1 METES
6 IIFDTA
12 PEEHINIGD
21 FHNFKLLKTTTYAS
35 LYHALKQGKRFIIK
49 TTKDNSERQK
59 AMLTREYELSIGCD
73 HPHIVHVYTL
83 EQNLAIGQG
92 IVMEYIEGRTLS
104 EYLAEKPT
112 ISERRRIADEL
123 LSAVG
128 YLHKRGIIHNDLKP
142 ENILITH
149 ADNTLK
155 LIDFGL
161 ADSDAEYALQRL
173 GCTPRY
179 ASPELLSRNAILDA
193 RSDIYSLGVILQ
205 EILRYRDLYTT
216 SRCQRE
222 EPSQRYS
229 NIESLQRAL
238 RWHRNRWKRIVAII
252 VIAMIGLLA
261 SMYITSKGEY
271 KKTQDLYIATKKE
284 YETTRD
290 LYLSTKME
298 IENRA
303 KERQRV
309 LELIDHTI
317 DSLSNVAITKVKSE
331 RYMEFGLLHLLELY
345 EKCTAFR
352 DALLAKTDDIELQ
365 AIYTAYYDKS
375 YISYCNE
382 VNEECSKL
390 PSFYIECDQSTWQY
404 YNSLIEQ
411 RLPFKP
417 HPSEK

>member
-6 IIFDTA
+6 IIFNID
-12 PEEHINIGD
+12 PKENINTGD
-21 FHNFKLLKTTTYAS
+21 FYDFKLLKTTTYAS
-35 LYHALKQGKRFIIK
+35 LYYALKQGKRFIIK
-49 TTKDNSERQK
+49 TTKDNSEHQE
-59 AMLTREYELSIGCD
+59 AMLKREYELSIGCD
-73 HPHIVHVYTL
+73 HPHIVHIYTL
-83 EQNLAIGQG
+83 EQNLAIGKG

-104 EYLAEKPT
+104 EYLAEKPS

-179 ASPELLSRNAILDA
+179 ASPELRSRNATLDA
-193 RSDIYSLGVILQ
+193 RSDIYSLGVILK
-205 EILRYRDLYTT
+205 EILRRRDFCAT

-238 RWHRNRWKRIVAII
+238 RWHRNRWKRVVVII
-252 VIAMIGLLA
+252 VFAMMGLLT
-261 SMYITSKGEY
+261 SMYITSKSEY
-271 KKTQDLYIATKKE
+271 EKTQDLYIATKKE
-284 YETTRD
+284 V
-290 LYLSTKME
+290 
-298 IENRA
+298 ENRA
-303 KERQRV
+303 NERQRV
-309 LELIDHTI
+309 FELIDHTI

-331 RYMEFGLLHLLELY
+331 CYMEFGSIHLLELS
-345 EKCTAFR
+345 EKCAAFY
-352 DALLAKTDDIELQ
+352 DELLAKTDDVELQ
-365 AIYTAYYDKS
+365 VMYTSYYDKV
-375 YISYCNE
+375 YIDKCE
-382 VNEECSKL
+382 IVVEQCSKL
-390 PSFYIECDQSTWQY
+390 PSFLIECDQSTWQY

-417 HPSEK
+417 YSSEE